1 MSANRFDC
9 GDMYC
14 RDKTTPAGCKGH
26 RLTRDIA
33 LAADVLAWSDG
44 WDSAAASD
52 QAEDY
57 YQAAAKA
64 LLDIQTQAGAA

>member
-1 MSANRFDC
+1 MSPRYDC
-9 GDMYC
+9 GDTYC

-33 LAADVLAWSDG
+33 LAADVLAWANG

-57 YQAAAKA
+57 YRTAAEA
-64 LLDIQTQAGAA
+64 LLHIQTQAGAA